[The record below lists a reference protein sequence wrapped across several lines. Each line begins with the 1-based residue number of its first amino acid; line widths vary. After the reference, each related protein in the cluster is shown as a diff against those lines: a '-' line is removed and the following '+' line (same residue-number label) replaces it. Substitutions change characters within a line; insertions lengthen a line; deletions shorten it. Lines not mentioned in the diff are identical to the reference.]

1 MNTIKILN
9 TKTGLNHEITITNF
23 RGENKMI
30 CPECSSD
37 RHSTKNKKSKVFSFN
52 TEKNAGNCVHCGGT
66 FIKWDPNYKQK
77 EYKLPEHKNN
87 TKLRDGSLTWFESRM
102 ISQKTLIK
110 MKVYSDS
117 EYMPQSEKSDKIEPV
132 ICFPFY
138 LDEKLVNIKYRT
150 AKKDFKLV
158 SGAELIFYNINALK
172 NAKEIVIV
180 EGEIDCLS
188 FIESGI
194 ENCISVPNG
203 ASGHNLEYL
212 DNYIDLFDTV
222 EKIYLATDN
231 DLKGIELREE
241 LIRRFGQEKC
251 AIVLFGDFKDANEFL
266 CKKTA
271 FDLAG
276 LLKTA
281 YEIPVSGIVNLNNH
295 YDAIYSLFVNGLQR
309 GKTIGV
315 PEIDDLITWETSRL
329 AVVTGVPSHGK
340 SEMVDYIVMRLNVLH
355 GWKAGYFSPENYP
368 VETFYSKLASK
379 LIGKVFKEGQM
390 SFPEFEESFDY
401 ISENFFFVYPE
412 DDMSVD
418 NILTKAKYLVK
429 KRGIKILVIDPYNK
443 IEHMRDRGDSETEY
457 ISKLLDK
464 LTTFCK
470 KYNVLI
476 ILVAHPRK
484 MEKKDNG
491 SYAMPTLYDINGSAN
506 FYNKCDFGMCVYR
519 NFENHTTQFVV
530 MKVKFKH
537 LGEGGAANLT
547 YNYNNGRYENVNS
560 SIHEW
565 HNENYLH
572 PTTIP
577 EPVKTVLQQ
586 IEPNRDFEY
595 TAFTGTS
602 NEFTGEQENLNP
614 F

>member
-1 MNTIKILN
+1 MKI
-9 TKTGLNHEITITNF
+9 TSSVTGMTYDIEF
-23 RGENKMI
+23 KKEGENCLP
-30 CPECSSD
+30 CPECSGD
-37 RHSTKNKKSKVFSFN
+37 KKNKKPFSFN
-52 TEKNAGNCVHCGGT
+52 YTKKVGTCFKCKTVFTEWKPKKDDKV
-66 FIKWDPNYKQK
+66 YKV
-77 EYKLPEHKNN
+77 PGHKNN
-87 TKLRDGSLTWFESRM
+87 TAVSELALKWFEKRM

-110 MKVYSDS
+110 MKVYSDT
-117 EYMPQSEKSDKIEPV
+117 EYMPQVDAKVST
-132 ICFPFY
+132 ICYPFF
-138 LDEKLVNIKYRT
+138 LDEKLVNIKYRSHP
-150 AKKDFKLV
+150 KNFKLFKD
-158 SGAELIFYNINALK
+158 AELIFYNINALK

-180 EGEIDCLS
+180 EGEMDCLS
-188 FIESGI
+188 FVEAGI
-194 ENCISVPNG
+194 DYCISVPNG
-203 ASGHNLEYL
+203 AGGNNLEYL

-231 DLKGIELREE
+231 DIKGIELRNE
-241 LIRRFGQEKC
+241 LLRRFGQEKC
-251 AIVLFGDFKDANEFL
+251 VIVLFGDCKDANEYL
-266 CKKTA
+266 SKHGALSLAGTLKTA
-271 FDLAG
+271 F
-276 LLKTA
+276 
-281 YEIPVSGIVNLNNH
+281 EIPVSGIVNLNNH
-295 YDAIYSLFVNGLQR
+295 YDAIYSLYVNGLQK

-315 PEIDDLITWETSRL
+315 PEIDEYISWETSRL

-368 VETFYSKLASK
+368 VENFYAKLASK
-379 LIGKVFKEGQM
+379 LIGKEFKQGKMNEE
-390 SFPEFEESFDY
+390 EFEESYDY
-401 ISENFFFVYPE
+401 ISENFFFIYPE
-412 DDMSVD
+412 DDITID
-418 NILTKAKYLVK
+418 NILAKAKYLVK

-443 IEHMRDRGDSETEY
+443 VDHMRDRGDSETEY

-464 LTTFCK
+464 LTSFCK
-470 KYNVLI
+470 KHNILI

-519 NFENHTTQFVV
+519 DYTNNTTQFVI

-537 LGEGGAANLT
+537 LGGCGAVNLT

-572 PTTIP
+572 PTSIP
-577 EPVKTVLQQ
+577 EPVKTVMQQ

-595 TAFTGTS
+595 TAFVGTS
-602 NEFTGEQENLNP
+602 NEFTGENENLNP